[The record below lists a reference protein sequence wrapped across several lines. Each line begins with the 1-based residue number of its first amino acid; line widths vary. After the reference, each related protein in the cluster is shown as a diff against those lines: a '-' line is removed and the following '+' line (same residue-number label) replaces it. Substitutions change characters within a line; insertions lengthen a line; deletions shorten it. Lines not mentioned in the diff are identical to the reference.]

1 MDNLNML
8 DNVDLSTQK
17 EFDKVLSK
25 KFGNQYKGFRD
36 QSKFES
42 VKRIP
47 MLSES
52 LNRVLGGGL
61 PVGRMIEIFGDT
73 GSCKTSVSSHIISSY
88 QAINKLCMFV
98 DVEHSIDADYM
109 GYCGVDMN
117 KLCVVKPNSA
127 EEALEAVRVGM
138 RMEDSEGKSVLNLII
153 IDSLAALVPSADL
166 EEKKE
171 IGTTMI
177 GSLARLLSTSLKQLI
192 TIAAEKD
199 ITLVCLNQERS
210 QNMTGYGPKTTT
222 TGGKA
227 VQYYSSIRLDLNR
240 VEWIEEN
247 KEKLGQVV
255 SIQAVK
261 NKTHTPFKK
270 AEVPF
275 IFPVERNGKIVAG
288 LDVFGDIINIA
299 LDNNIIERTG
309 AWFTVPNLDKK
320 LSGLKNVTDYYLN
333 NEEAF
338 NNLKDIVLNMNNKES
353 ENDAE

>member
-1 MDNLNML
+1 MDNLDIL
-8 DNVDLSTQK
+8 DNIDLSVQK

-25 KFGNQYKGFRD
+25 KFGAQYQGFND

-42 VKRIP
+42 VQRVP
-47 MLSES
+47 LLSES
-52 LNRVLGGGL
+52 LNKVLGGGL
-61 PVGRMIEIFGDT
+61 PVGRMIEIYGDT

-88 QAINKLCMFV
+88 QRLNKLCMFV

-117 KLCVVKPNSA
+117 KLCVVKPSSA
-127 EEALEAVRVGM
+127 EEALEAIRVGM
-138 RMEDSEGKSVLNLII
+138 RMEDSEGKSVLSLIVL
-153 IDSLAALVPSADL
+153 DSIAALVPASDL

-171 IGTTMI
+171 IGSSMV
-177 GSLARLLSTSLKQLI
+177 GSLARLMSTSLKQLI
-192 TIAAEKD
+192 TIAAEKN
-199 ITLVCLNQERS
+199 ITLVCLNQERGA
-210 QNMTGYGPKTTT
+210 NLIGGYGPKTTT

-240 VEWIEEN
+240 VQWIEED
-247 KEKLGQVV
+247 KEKLGQIV

-270 AEVPF
+270 AEIPF

-288 LDVFGDIINIA
+288 LDIFGDILNIA

-309 AWFTVPNLDKK
+309 AWFVVPGLDKK
-320 LSGLKNVTDYYLN
+320 LAGLKNVTNYYLN
-333 NEEAF
+333 NESAF
-338 NNLKDIVLNMNNKES
+338 DDLKIRVLNIGKEN
-353 ENDAE
+353 NDATE